1 MPGATDGRGR
11 RTEKADC
18 TLAAQPSC
26 NTIATPPVCTP
37 TGTSD
42 HAPVYGSIQG
52 GPGLD
57 WRMNGTASGGSLGLT
72 GTPSPGA
79 PWSTGHGGALELDG
93 VSGAVTAP
101 GPVVDTRRSFTVSAW
116 AKADGPDWNVDQ
128 ATPVPGRSPGSG
140 PVSPGFMTPSPGR
153 SPCTSTAPRWARSR
167 MPPPGRGTA
176 RARGGRE

>member
-1 MPGATDGRGR
+1 MPGATDGRGH

-18 TLAAQPSC
+18 TPASQPCC
-26 NTIATPPVCTP
+26 NTIATPPVRTL

-42 HAPVYGSIQG
+42 HVPVYGSTQG
-52 GPGLD
+52 GPDLD

-93 VSGAVTAP
+93 VSGTVATP
-101 GPVVDTRRSFTVSAW
+101 GPVVDTRRSFTVPAW

-128 ATPVPGRSPGSG
+128 ATPVPGR
-140 PVSPGFMTPSPGR
+140 
-153 SPCTSTAPRWARSR
+153 
-167 MPPPGRGTA
+167 GTA